1 MKAKGF
7 LSNGTSNDSR
17 SALRSEVH
25 RAGDSPQP
33 LREGARLQKRTG
45 GTGSQRGCEQSPSV
59 STLQRRDCATFLYTM
74 AQMEP

>member
-1 MKAKGF
+1 MKAKEF

-17 SALRSEVH
+17 SALRSEVN

-45 GTGSQRGCEQSPSV
+45 GTGFAEGLRAVAERVDAAAP
-59 STLQRRDCATFLYTM
+59 
-74 AQMEP
+74 